1 MSCAGTHERRAAL
14 ARSVLIC
21 TPTGQLGG
29 LCLAAESRIYYILY
43 VMYKT
48 LAHVLIFGC
57 RFILVKLDMN
67 SVELG
72 LTTLGT
78 QFLSLLSDKF
88 TTYKI

>member
-1 MSCAGTHERRAAL
+1 M

-29 LCLAAESRIYYILY
+29 LCLAAESKIYYT
-43 VMYKT
+43 KT
-48 LAHVLIFGC
+48 LSHVLIFGY
-57 RFILVKLDMN
+57 RFILVKLDIN

-78 QFLSLLSDKF
+78 QFLSHLSDKF
-88 TTYKI
+88 TTYKILSQTDATSIVPFTLS